1 MVADQNQTF
10 RFEANGSA
18 NIGGRFGAP
27 DASGGAGAGD
37 LDVHADLNVVGG
49 YYQFPLA
56 RFTVQRTEQVRRT
69 MESMGG
75 RLETILWTQGRYD
88 LVAVSELPDEETA
101 AAATMRIASQ
111 GAVRTEV
118 LRAFD
123 AEEMGRILAKVG

>member
-1 MVADQNQTF
+1 MPRYVTLVNWTDQGV
-10 RFEANGSA
+10 R
-18 NIGGRFGAP
+18 
-27 DASGGAGAGD
+27 
-37 LDVHADLNVVGG
+37 NVKE
-49 YYQFPLA
+49 
-56 RFTVQRTEQVRRT
+56 TVQRTEQVRQL

-101 AAATMRIASQ
+101 AAATLRIASQ

>member
-1 MVADQNQTF
+1 MPRYVTLVNWTDQGI
-10 RFEANGSA
+10 R
-18 NIGGRFGAP
+18 
-27 DASGGAGAGD
+27 
-37 LDVHADLNVVGG
+37 NVKE
-49 YYQFPLA
+49 
-56 RFTVQRTEQVRRT
+56 TVQRTEQVRRT

-88 LVAVSELPDEETA
+88 LVAVSEAPDEETA
-101 AAATMRIASQ
+101 AATTLRIASQ